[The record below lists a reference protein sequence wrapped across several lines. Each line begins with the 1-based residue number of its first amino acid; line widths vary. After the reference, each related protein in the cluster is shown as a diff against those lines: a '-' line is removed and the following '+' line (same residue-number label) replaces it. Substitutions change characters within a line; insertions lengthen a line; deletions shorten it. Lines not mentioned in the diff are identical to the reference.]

1 MNTDNI
7 KILLFHKL
15 FKSEDKGFTLI
26 ELLIVVI
33 ILGILSAIALPNL
46 LGQIGKARETEAKT
60 SLGALARSQQAYHF
74 EAETFYNG
82 NDLTTVGIDIS
93 GDYYNFTVDNTAD
106 QSKAIHTA
114 YATDPINSGARDFSI
129 GIYYNAPQYTQTLC
143 IATGIDSDGT
153 TSSVTAQADGT
164 CNGGTK
170 IE

>member
-1 MNTDNI
+1 MKIDYL
-7 KILLFHKL
+7 KILLFKNL
-15 FKSEDKGFTLI
+15 LKSQDKGFTLI
-26 ELLIVVI
+26 ELLFVVI
-33 ILGILSAIALPNL
+33 IVGVLAAIALPNF

-60 SLGALARSQQAYHF
+60 SLGTLARSQQAYHF
-74 EAETFYNG
+74 EANTFYNG
-82 NDLTTVGIDIS
+82 NDLTTVGINAA

-114 YATDPINSGARDFSI
+114 YASDPINYGARDFAI
-129 GIYYNAPQYTQTLC
+129 GVYYNAPEYSQTLC